1 MVKPA
6 RGLVRWWLKLT
17 GYAGIT
23 LLPFGVYIL
32 AERLNDEALIRHEQ
46 VHWQQAQRMG
56 TVKFYAV
63 YLWLLARHGYTDHPM
78 EIEARAAEY
87 FKGSVK

>member
-23 LLPFGVYIL
+23 LPPFGVYIL
-32 AERLNDEALIRHEQ
+32 SERLNDEALIRHEQ

-56 TVKFYAV
+56 TLKFYAV
-63 YLWLLARHGYTDHPM
+63 YLWLLMRHGYTDHPM
-78 EIEARAAEY
+78 EIEARAAERRL
-87 FKGSVK
+87 

>member
-1 MVKPA
+1 VTKMVKPA
-6 RGLVRWWLKLT
+6 RGLVRWWLRLT

-23 LLPFGVYIL
+23 LPPFGIYIL

-46 VHWQQAQRMG
+46 AHWQQAQRMG
-56 TVKFYAV
+56 TLKFYAV

-78 EIEARAAEY
+78 EIEARAAERRL
-87 FKGSVK
+87 